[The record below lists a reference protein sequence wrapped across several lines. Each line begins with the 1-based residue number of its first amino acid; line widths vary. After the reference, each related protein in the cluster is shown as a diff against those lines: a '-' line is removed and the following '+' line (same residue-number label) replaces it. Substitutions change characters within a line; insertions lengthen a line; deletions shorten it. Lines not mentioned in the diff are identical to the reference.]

1 MKAKKIV
8 LVLVSLVAISIALSS
23 CENTVINNNT
33 PNKSDNFNL
42 PVWDYSENHY
52 FLDTLYRRSFTE
64 VYKDSITNYVT
75 ENTLTTGSNDV
86 EVWVQCNITESR
98 KRFCVGWMMLRER
111 PVQGY
116 DTSYINTEAAIDR
129 KFSGYFKKMDTSE
142 YYINPQAGFVGLK
155 YAIPET
161 YYVGVA
167 YKTLSNKIYGQG
179 SKLSGG
185 NDTLVLK
192 LVKVDSPDPFST
204 PLAWKLK
211 MKNVYRL
218 PYLNLLSS
226 SEINLMYLH
235 NNEYINRL
243 PSSYILLIT
252 MLKLDR
258 FNNGTLLPPPDGKF
272 DWIENKT
279 IYSETGDIIF
289 PILEPYSKGLSDAGV
304 SSEYWYTEI
313 YNQKKSVS
321 QMSPK
326 ANMYRISGYAVY

>member
-1 MKAKKIV
+1 MKTNKIV
-8 LVLVSLVAISIALSS
+8 LVLVSIMVLAIAMSS
-23 CENTVINNNT
+23 CDNTVTNSNATSSPFQI
-33 PNKSDNFNL
+33 

-116 DTSYINTEAAIDR
+116 DTSYINTEAVIDK
-129 KFSGYFKKMDTSE
+129 KFSGFFKKMDTSE

-179 SKLSGG
+179 SKLSGS

-218 PYLNLLSS
+218 SYRYLLSS
-226 SEINLMYLH
+226 SEINLMFLH

-252 MLKLDR
+252 MLNLDR

-279 IYSETGDIIF
+279 IYPETGDIVF
-289 PILEPYSKGLSDAGV
+289 PILEPFTQGFSSAGV

-321 QMSPK
+321 QTNPK
-326 ANMYRISGYAVY
+326 ANMYRISGNAVY